1 MNLAWEPGFDS
12 NDIKFLNIRIH
23 IGGGRWTFSADNQQ
37 NDNTTDNVRAR
48 PKAVQRW
55 EPT

>member
-23 IGGGRWTFSADNQQ
+23 IGGGTMDILS
-37 NDNTTDNVRAR
+37 
-48 PKAVQRW
+48 
-55 EPT
+55 